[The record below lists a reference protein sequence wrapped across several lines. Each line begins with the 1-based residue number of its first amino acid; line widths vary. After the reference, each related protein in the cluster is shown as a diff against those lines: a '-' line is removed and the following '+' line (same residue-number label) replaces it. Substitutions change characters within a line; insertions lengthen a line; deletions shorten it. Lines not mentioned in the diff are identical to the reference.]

1 MKHRVYKS
9 GSRECEINFLCKEKK
24 LLLFLENCDIIF
36 RHLDAVRKLM
46 GFNGD
51 IEADSP
57 LLYA

>member
-1 MKHRVYKS
+1 MNKS
-9 GSRECEINFLCKEKK
+9 CSRECEINFLRKEKK